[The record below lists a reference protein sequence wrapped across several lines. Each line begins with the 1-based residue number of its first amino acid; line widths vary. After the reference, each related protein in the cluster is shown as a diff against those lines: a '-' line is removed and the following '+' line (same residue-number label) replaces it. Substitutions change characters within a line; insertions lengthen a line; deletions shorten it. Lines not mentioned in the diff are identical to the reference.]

1 MDIYIVWGFL
11 GSGKT
16 TFINYFLSTFLSTK
30 RVVVLEN
37 ESGKESV
44 DGLILRNNNI
54 IVRDLKS
61 GCICGTLRGELS
73 SVIYSIK
80 DELAPEVLLVEPSG
94 IASLED
100 LIGIRSLQIKQIIT
114 MVDTTNYHLLMK
126 MNRDF
131 YRRQYGLSSVLLL
144 TKTEL
149 VEEQKVDAIVNELIA
164 VNPSAFISRKYNEI
178 DMESWERLM
187 SYHPHHWLPI
197 YSTVRIPTYKMETFR
212 IREKIPLLAID
223 QYFQILKNSP
233 VNLVRGKGIV
243 RIDTGGTV
251 ILDYV
256 CGILDI
262 YELPEDFSTKDSF
275 LSLWWTNIDFDS
287 LKSIVEP
294 MYLMA

>member
-16 TFINYFLSTFLSTK
+16 TFINYFLSTFLCAK
-30 RVVVLEN
+30 KVIVLEN
-37 ESGKESV
+37 ESGIESV
-44 DGLILRNNNI
+44 DGLVLRNNNI

-61 GCICGTLRGELS
+61 GCICCTLRSELS

-80 DELAPEVLLVEPSG
+80 NELAPEVLLIEPSG

-100 LIGIRSLQIKQIIT
+100 LISIRSVQVKQIIT

-149 VEEQKVDAIVNELIA
+149 VEEQKVDAIVNELIS
-164 VNPSAFISRKYNEI
+164 VNPFAFISRNYKEI
-178 DMESWERLM
+178 DMESWKSLM
-187 SYHPHHWLPI
+187 SYHPHHWIPI

-212 IREKIPLLAID
+212 IREKISLLAIER
-223 QYFQILKNSP
+223 YFQTLKNSL
-233 VNLVRGKGIV
+233 VNLVRGKGLV
-243 RIDTGGTV
+243 RIDTGRIV
-251 ILDYV
+251 KLDYV

-262 YELPEDFSTKDSF
+262 HELPENFFTEGSF
-275 LSLWWTNIDFDS
+275 LSLWWTNMDFDS
-287 LKSIVEP
+287 LKSVVNP
-294 MYLMA
+294 MCLMK